1 MARADEKSDVNRKL
15 GLKVVYE
22 DSDIVVFRA
31 PNEDQLLEI
40 LKNLLRERPMTVK
53 ELHGYLSGLASEDKI
68 RRALI
73 KLVNEGKAYVMN
85 DGRFV
90 IVGLE

>member
-1 MARADEKSDVNRKL
+1 MERADGKSDVNRKL

-22 DSDIVVFRA
+22 DSDVVVFRA

-53 ELHGYLSGLASEDKI
+53 ELHSYLSGLASEDKI

-90 IVGLE
+90 IAGLE